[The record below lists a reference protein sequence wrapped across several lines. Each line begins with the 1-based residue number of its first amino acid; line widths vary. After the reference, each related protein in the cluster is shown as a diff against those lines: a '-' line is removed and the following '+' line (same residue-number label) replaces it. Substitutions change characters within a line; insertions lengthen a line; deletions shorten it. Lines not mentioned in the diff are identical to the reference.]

1 MGYSVNMNYLYG
13 QVFEDYSDHNLRRLS
28 GEIPEK
34 ESSKAVNS
42 LIKDRVFNDAKI
54 LEVGC
59 SVGHIVRT
67 LSKLNCNLT
76 YFGIDIDEYAIQKGK
91 GYFQNNNFEG
101 ISSVTLAN
109 EQAEK
114 LPFPDNSFDGIIS
127 LNVLEHL
134 KEPTTAINEFVRCA
148 SKFVLIRTLLSD
160 QTFIVQ
166 EVRNKSHSAL
176 GYSHLKLPDVVDEL
190 DHEGKPKVF
199 IYQNVYSKDLI
210 EGLAVKNRAIKA
222 FQIFE
227 DDMYS
232 QEAFDL
238 DSTLSALPRATKVI
252 GGKQVRG
259 LFVDT
264 NYWIILEK

>member
-1 MGYSVNMNYLYG
+1 MRYSFSMNYLYG
-13 QVFEDYSDHNLRRLS
+13 QVFEDYGDHNLRRLS

-42 LIKDRVFNDAKI
+42 LIKNRVFKDAKI

-59 SVGHIVRT
+59 SVGHIVRS
-67 LSKLNCNLT
+67 LSKLDCNLT
-76 YFGIDIDEYAIQKGK
+76 YFGVDIDEYAIKKGK
-91 GYFQNNNFEG
+91 KYFQNNSFEG
-101 ISSVTLAN
+101 ISSVTLSI
-109 EQAEK
+109 EEAEK

-134 KEPTTAINEFVRCA
+134 KEPSMAINEFVRCA

-166 EVRNKSHSAL
+166 EVRNKSHSTL
-176 GYSHLKLPDVVDEL
+176 GYAHLELPDAIDEL
-190 DHEGKPKVF
+190 DPEGNPKVF

-210 EGLAVKNRAIKA
+210 EGLAVKNRQIKS

-227 DDMYS
+227 DEMYS

-238 DSTLSALPRATKVI
+238 DNKHTALPRATQVI

-259 LFVDT
+259 LFIDT

>member
-1 MGYSVNMNYLYG
+1 MRYSFSMNYLYG
-13 QVFEDYSDHNLRRLS
+13 QVFEDYGDHNLRRLS

-42 LIKDRVFNDAKI
+42 LIKNRVFKDAKI

-59 SVGHIVRT
+59 SVGHIVRS
-67 LSKLNCNLT
+67 LSKLDCNLT
-76 YFGIDIDEYAIQKGK
+76 YFGVDIDEYAIKKGK
-91 GYFQNNNFEG
+91 KYFQDNSFEG
-101 ISSVTLAN
+101 ISSVTLSI
-109 EQAEK
+109 EEAEK

-134 KEPTTAINEFVRCA
+134 KEPSMAINEFVRCA

-166 EVRNKSHSAL
+166 EVRNKSHSTL
-176 GYSHLKLPDVVDEL
+176 GYAHLELPDAIDEL
-190 DHEGKPKVF
+190 DPEGNPKVF

-210 EGLAVKNRAIKA
+210 EGLAVKNRQIKS

-227 DDMYS
+227 DEMYS

-238 DSTLSALPRATKVI
+238 DNKHTALPRATQVI

-259 LFVDT
+259 LFIDT